1 MQDEGRACRRLS
13 VVITGRVQGVGFR
26 MSARA
31 EALRLGLTGWVRN
44 EPDGAA
50 VRAVVEGEEGAVYR
64 FLAWCKDGPPLARVT
79 DVAHDIDVPQGRF
92 SGVEIRY

>member
-1 MQDEGRACRRLS
+1 MQNEGRACRRLN
-13 VVITGRVQGVGFR
+13 VVVTGRVQGVGFR

-31 EALRLGLTGWVRN
+31 EALKLGLTGWMRN

-50 VRAVVEGEEGAVYR
+50 VRAVLEGDEGAVYR
-64 FLAWCKDGPPLARVT
+64 FLAWCKEGPPLARVT
-79 DVAHDIDVPQGRF
+79 DVAHSIDSPQGLF